1 VFFRGFRGHEKSRS
15 DLVINTGV
23 ISFSTGAV
31 LFLVLSLVLLTGQQ
45 GRSRK
50 NALKFAAIAS
60 TLWLGMAAFSVY
72 YDMAFFSY
80 LIEPLR
86 SFAWLLFLGYVM
98 LSAVTDTRLATR
110 RFQKT
115 ATVVASY
122 TALLIMM
129 VVYRIFAGPYATNF
143 LGIDLLYAGFLLMAI
158 AGLVMVEQ
166 IMRNAHVESRRA
178 VKFLCIGLGVIF
190 AYDFYLYANAL
201 LFQNLDAYLW
211 EARGFVNAMAV
222 PVLAVAVARD
232 PRLSL
237 DIFVSRRMVF
247 HTTALLGA
255 GLYLLAMG
263 LGGYYIRTYGGE
275 WSTVVQ
281 VIFLFGAILVLLV
294 LLFSGRVRAN
304 LRVLINKHFFHY
316 KYDYRDEWL
325 RFIQTLSSGQPDD
338 RLRERAIY
346 SLAEIIDSPGGALW
360 MRQAMDQYA
369 PVACWQ
375 MEVADEAIIRKD
387 HPMIR
392 FMATREWLI
401 DLDEYER
408 DPELYNNIGIPGWL
422 ERMPRAWLVVPLI
435 VHVHLIG
442 FIVLARSPAQH
453 HFNWEDSDLI
463 KTAGRQAAVHLAQL
477 EASRALAEAKQF
489 EVCNRL
495 SAYVMHDLKNLIAQ
509 LSLVVTN
516 AAKHKNN
523 PLFMEDAI
531 NTVDNSVQKMNRLL
545 AHLRSDSMQVQET
558 ENIELTAVL
567 TEVVAMM
574 SSGKPVPTLDLQA
587 EGIRLQ
593 ANRDQFVSI
602 IGHLIRNAQDAT
614 PADGRIIVR
623 LFRRSE
629 SAIVEV
635 QDTGTGMDKEFI
647 RDRLFRPFS
656 STKGK
661 SGMGI
666 GVYESRD
673 YIHKLGGN
681 IEVISRVDEGTTF
694 RVRLPISDVNEN
706 YVELNSQSQDSYSN
720 GNNLKEIAGH

>member
-1 VFFRGFRGHEKSRS
+1 V
-15 DLVINTGV
+15 
-23 ISFSTGAV
+23 
-31 LFLVLSLVLLTGQQ
+31 
-45 GRSRK
+45 
-50 NALKFAAIAS
+50 AS
-60 TLWLGMAAFSVY
+60 
-72 YDMAFFSY
+72 
-80 LIEPLR
+80 
-86 SFAWLLFLGYVM
+86 
-98 LSAVTDTRLATR
+98 
-110 RFQKT
+110 
-115 ATVVASY
+115 VVASF

-143 LGIDLLYAGFLLMAI
+143 LGVDLLYAGFLLMAI

-178 VKFLCIGLGVIF
+178 VKYLCIGLGVIF

-247 HTTALLGA
+247 HTTALLA
-255 GLYLLAMG
+255 TGLYLLAIG
-263 LGGYYIRTYGGE
+263 LGGYYIRSYGGE
-275 WSTVVQ
+275 WSNVVQ
-281 VIFLFGAILVLLV
+281 VIFLFGAALVLLV

-325 RFIQTLSSGQPDD
+325 RFIHTLSSGQPDE

-360 MRQAMDQYA
+360 MRQMTDQYV
-369 PVACWQ
+369 PVASWQ
-375 MEVADEAIIRKD
+375 MDVPERAVVRKN
-387 HPMIR
+387 HPMIE

-401 DLDEYER
+401 DLAEFAR
-408 DPELYNNIGIPGWL
+408 DPELYNNIAIPEWL
-422 ERMPRAWLVVPLI
+422 ERLPHAWLVVPLI

-442 FIVLARSPAQH
+442 FIVLAQSPAQL

-531 NTVDNSVQKMNRLL
+531 NTVDNSVQKMTRLL
-545 AHLRSDSMQVQET
+545 ANLRSDAMQVQQA
-558 ENIELTAVL
+558 ENFEISAALA
-567 TEVVAMM
+567 EVVKMM
-574 SSGKPVPTLDLQA
+574 SSSRPVPSLDLQA
-587 EGIRLQ
+587 EGMRLQ
-593 ANRDQFVSI
+593 ADRDRFASI
-602 IGHLIRNAQDAT
+602 VGHLIRNAQDAT
-614 PADGRIIVR
+614 PDDGRIIVR
-623 LFRRSE
+623 LFRRAD

-635 QDTGTGMDKEFI
+635 QDTGMGMDKEFI
-647 RDRLFRPFS
+647 RDRLFRPFE

-661 SGMGI
+661 AGMGI

-673 YIHKLGGN
+673 YIHKLGGD
-681 IEVISRVDEGTTF
+681 IEVISRVGEGTTF
-694 RVRLPISDVNEN
+694 RVRLPVSDISEN
-706 YVELNSQSQDSYSN
+706 AVKLTSQDHDNYPD
-720 GNNLKEIAGH
+720 GNPLKEIAGR

>member
-1 VFFRGFRGHEKSRS
+1 MIS
-15 DLVINTGV
+15 TGV
-23 ISFSTGAV
+23 IGFSAGAF

-60 TLWLGMAAFSVY
+60 TVWLGMSAFAVY
-72 YDMAFFSY
+72 DNVAFFSY

-110 RFQKT
+110 RFQKA

-129 VVYRIFAGPYATNF
+129 VVYRIFDGPYATNF
-143 LGIDLLYAGFLLMAI
+143 MGIDLLYAGFLLMAV

-178 VKFLCIGLGVIF
+178 VKYLCIGLGVIF
-190 AYDFYLYANAL
+190 AYDFYLYSDAL
-201 LFQNLDAYLW
+201 LFQNLDPYLW

-255 GLYLLAMG
+255 GIYLLAMG
-263 LGGYYIRTYGGE
+263 VGGYYVHTYGGE
-275 WSTVVQ
+275 WGVVVQ

-346 SLAEIIDSPGGALW
+346 SLAEIIDSPGGVLW
-360 MRQAMDQYA
+360 MRQTMDRYA

-375 MEVADEAIIRKD
+375 MEVADEAVIRKD

-408 DPELYNNIGIPGWL
+408 DPELYNNISIPDWL

-477 EASRALAEAKQF
+477 EASRALAEARQF

-545 AHLRSDSMQVQET
+545 AHLRSDSMQVPET
-558 ENIELTAVL
+558 QNIELAAVL
-567 TEVVAMM
+567 AEVVEMM
-574 SSGKPVPTLDLQA
+574 SSGKPVPVLDVQA
-587 EGIRLQ
+587 EGIRLK
-593 ANRDQFVSI
+593 ADHDRFASI

-623 LFRRSE
+623 LFCRSG

-647 RDRLFRPFS
+647 RDHLFRPFS

-681 IEVISRVDEGTTF
+681 IEVISRVGEGTTF
-694 RVRLPISDVNEN
+694 RVHLPISDVHEN
-706 YVELNSQSQDSYSN
+706 HVESNSQGQDIYPN

>member
-1 VFFRGFRGHEKSRS
+1 
-15 DLVINTGV
+15 VINTGV
-23 ISFSTGAV
+23 ISFSTGAF
-31 LFLVLSLVLLTGQQ
+31 LFLILSLVLLTGQQ

-50 NALKFAAIAS
+50 NALKFASIAS
-60 TLWLGMAAFSVY
+60 TLWLGMSAFAVY
-72 YDMAFFSY
+72 DDVAFFSY
-80 LIEPLR
+80 LLEPLR

-98 LSAVTDTRLATR
+98 LSAVTDTKLATR
-110 RFQKT
+110 CFHQV
-115 ATVVASY
+115 ASVVAGY

-143 LGIDLLYAGFLLMAI
+143 MGIDLLFAGFLLMAI

-178 VKFLCIGLGVIF
+178 VKYLCIGLGVIF

-201 LFQNLDAYLW
+201 LFQNLDTSIW

-222 PVLAVAVARD
+222 PVLAVAIARD

-247 HTTALLGA
+247 HTSALLGT
-255 GLYLLAMG
+255 GLYLLAIG
-263 LGGYYIRTYGGE
+263 LGGYYIRSYGGE
-275 WSTVVQ
+275 WSNIVQ
-281 VIFLFGAILVLLV
+281 IIFLFGAVLVLLV
-294 LLFSGRVRAN
+294 LLFSGRVRAS

-325 RFIQTLSSGQPDD
+325 RFIHTLSSGQPDE

-346 SLAEIIDSPGGALW
+346 SLAEIIDSPGGILW
-360 MRQAMDQYA
+360 MRQMMDQYA
-369 PVACWQ
+369 PVASWQ
-375 MEVADEAIIRKD
+375 MEVSESAVVRKD
-387 HPMIR
+387 HPLIQ

-408 DPELYNNIGIPGWL
+408 DPELYNNITIPEWL
-422 ERMPRAWLVVPLI
+422 EQMPNAWLVVPLI

-442 FIVLARSPAQH
+442 FIVLARSPAQLN
-453 HFNWEDSDLI
+453 FNWEDSDLI

-477 EASRALAEAKQF
+477 EASRALAEARQF

-495 SAYVMHDLKNLIAQ
+495 TAYVMHDLKNLIAQ

-516 AAKHKNN
+516 AGKHKNN

-531 NTVDNSVQKMNRLL
+531 TTVDNSVQKMNRLL
-545 AHLRSDSMQVQET
+545 AHLRSDTMQVQST
-558 ENIELTAVL
+558 ENIDLAAVL
-567 TEVVAMM
+567 DEVVKMM
-574 SSGKPVPTLDLQA
+574 SNGKPAPSLDLQA
-587 EGIRLQ
+587 AGIRMQ
-593 ANRDQFVSI
+593 ADHDQFASI

-623 LFRRSE
+623 LFRRSD
-629 SAIVEV
+629 SAIIEV
-635 QDTGTGMDKEFI
+635 QDTGAGMDKAFI
-647 RDRLFRPFS
+647 RDRLFRPFD

-673 YIHKLGGN
+673 YIHKLGGD
-681 IEVISRVDEGTTF
+681 IEVISRVGEGSTF
-694 RVRLPISDVNEN
+694 RVRLPISDVDEN
-706 YVELNSQSQDSYSN
+706 AVKLTPQGHEKQLN
-720 GNNLKEIAGH
+720 GNNLKEIAGN

>member
-1 VFFRGFRGHEKSRS
+1 
-15 DLVINTGV
+15 VINTGV
-23 ISFSTGAV
+23 ISFSTGAF

-50 NALKFAAIAS
+50 NALKFASIAS
-60 TLWLGMAAFSVY
+60 TVWLGMSAFSVY
-72 YDMAFFSY
+72 YDVAFFSY
-80 LIEPLR
+80 LVEPLR

-98 LSAVTDTRLATR
+98 LSAVTDTKLATR
-110 RFQKT
+110 RFHKS
-115 ATVVASY
+115 ATMVASY

-178 VKFLCIGLGVIF
+178 VKYLCIGLGVLF

-201 LFQNLDAYLW
+201 LFQSLDAYLW

-222 PVLAVAVARD
+222 PVLGVAVARD
-232 PRLSL
+232 PRVSL

-247 HTTALLGA
+247 HTTALLGT

-263 LGGYYIRTYGGE
+263 LGGYYIRTYGGD
-275 WSTVVQ
+275 WSSVVQ
-281 VIFLFGAILVLLV
+281 VIFMFGAVLVLLV

-325 RFIQTLSSGQPDD
+325 RSIHTLSSGQPDE

-346 SLAEIIDSPGGALW
+346 SLAEISDSPGGVLW
-360 MRQAMDQYA
+360 MRQMMDQYV
-369 PVACWQ
+369 PVASWQ
-375 MEVADEAIIRKD
+375 MEVSEKAVIRKD
-387 HPMIR
+387 HPLIQ

-408 DPELYNNIGIPGWL
+408 DPELYNNIAIPEWL

-442 FIVLARSPAQH
+442 FIVLARSPAQL

-477 EASRALAEAKQF
+477 EASRALAEAQQF
-489 EVCNRL
+489 EACNRL
-495 SAYVMHDLKNLIAQ
+495 TAYVMHDLKNLIAQ

-523 PLFMEDAI
+523 PRFMEDAI

-545 AHLRSDSMQVQET
+545 AHLRSDTLQAPEA
-558 ENIELTAVL
+558 EYIDLAAVL
-567 TEVVAMM
+567 GEVVRTM
-574 SSGKPVPTLDLQA
+574 SSGKPVPSLDLQA

-593 ANRDQFVSI
+593 ADRDRFASI

-614 PADGRIIVR
+614 PDDGRIIVR
-623 LFRRSE
+623 LFRRSN
-629 SAIVEV
+629 SAVVEV

-647 RDRLFRPFS
+647 RDRLFRPFD

-673 YIHKLGGN
+673 YIHKIGGD
-681 IEVISRVDEGTTF
+681 IEVISRVGQGTTF
-694 RVRLPISDVNEN
+694 RVRLPISDVDEN
-706 YVELNSQSQDSYSN
+706 AVKLSSQSNDINLN
-720 GNNLKEIAGH
+720 GNNIKEIAGH